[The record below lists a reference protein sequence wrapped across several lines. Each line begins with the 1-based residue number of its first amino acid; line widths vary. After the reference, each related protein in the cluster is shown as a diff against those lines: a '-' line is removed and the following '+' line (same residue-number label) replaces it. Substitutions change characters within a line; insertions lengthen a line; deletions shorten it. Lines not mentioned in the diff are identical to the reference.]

1 MKKLL
6 LSTLALVLIISCST
20 SKQIERSV
28 SAGNY
33 DQAISNAVSKLR
45 TNKNKK
51 RKAEYIVMLQEAYAK
66 ANQRDL
72 ENINFLNKDNN
83 PENFIKV
90 YDLYVALDN
99 RQNRIKP
106 LLPLYVNEQE
116 VKLPIKDYTS
126 AIIASKDRASLQLYN
141 NAKAV
146 LNQTSNTKLDYRFA
160 YEQFRDIEDIN
171 PNYRDVRLL
180 MDEAHQKGTDFVLVE
195 MINDTQKVIPERLE
209 NDLLNFST
217 YGINN
222 LWTVYHNANDNSTTY
237 DYSMRVN
244 LRQIN
249 TSPEQV
255 KERQLIKEKQIKD
268 GKKLLLDERGNQIKD
283 SLGNA
288 IEIDNLK
295 TVRCEFYEFKQFK
308 TVQVTGNVEYHNL
321 NTKQLADAF
330 PVSSQFVF
338 EHIYANATG
347 DRRALANNL
356 LPFLDLR
363 AVPFPT
369 EEQMIYDSGED
380 LKLQLKQIMNSYTLN

>member
-1 MKKLL
+1 
-6 LSTLALVLIISCST
+6 
-20 SKQIERSV
+20 
-28 SAGNY
+28 
-33 DQAISNAVSKLR
+33 
-45 TNKNKK
+45 
-51 RKAEYIVMLQEAYAK
+51 
-66 ANQRDL
+66 
-72 ENINFLNKDNN
+72 LNKDNN
-83 PENFIKV
+83 PENFLKV
-90 YDLYVALDN
+90 YDLYVALDD

-106 LLPLYVNEQE
+106 LLPLYVDDKE
-116 VKLPIKDYTS
+116 VKMPLKDYSSGLIS
-126 AIIASKDRASLQLYN
+126 AKDKASDHLYK

-146 LNQTSNTKLDYRFA
+146 LNQDNNTKLDYRFA
-160 YEQFRDIEDIN
+160 YNQFKDIEAIN
-171 PNYRDVRLL
+171 PNFRDVRQLQE
-180 MDEAHQKGTDFVLVE
+180 EAHQKGTDFVLVE

-222 LWTVYHNANDNSTTY
+222 LWTVYHNANDSNTTY
-237 DYSMRVN
+237 DYSMLVN
-244 LRQIN
+244 LRAIN

-268 GKKLLLDERGNQIKD
+268 GKKLLLDERGNQVKD

-295 TVRCEFYEFKQFK
+295 TVRCEFYEFRQFK

-321 NTKQLADAF
+321 NTNQLADAF

-338 EHIYANATG
+338 EHIYANASG
-347 DRRALANNL
+347 DRRALENDL
-356 LPFLDLR
+356 LRFLDLR

-380 LKLQLKQIMNSYTLN
+380 LKLQLKQIINSYTLN

>member
-33 DQAISNAVSKLR
+33 DQAINNAIGKLR

-66 ANQRDL
+66 ANQRDV
-72 ENINFLNKDNN
+72 ENINFLNKDSN

-116 VKLPIKDYTS
+116 VKLPIKDYAS
-126 AIIASKDRASLQLYN
+126 AIIASKDKASLHLYT
-141 NAKAV
+141 NAKEV

-180 MDEAHQKGTDFVLVE
+180 MEEAHQKGTDFVLVE

-222 LWTVYHNANDNSTTY
+222 LWTVYHNANDTNTTY

-249 TSPEQV
+249 TSPEQI

-268 GKKLLLDERGNQIKD
+268 GKKLLLDDRGNQIKD

-295 TVRCEFYEFKQFK
+295 TVRCEFYEFKQYK

-338 EHIYANATG
+338 EHIYANASG
-347 DRRALANNL
+347 DRRALESDL
-356 LPFLDLR
+356 LPFLERR

>member
-1 MKKLL
+1 MKKIL
-6 LSTLALVLIISCST
+6 LSILALGLIISCST

-33 DQAISNAVSKLR
+33 DIAITSAVGKLR
-45 TNKNKK
+45 TNKNKR
-51 RKAEYIVMLQEAYAK
+51 RKAEYIIMLQEAYAK
-66 ANQRDL
+66 ANQRDV

-83 PENFIKV
+83 PENFLNV

-99 RQNRIKP
+99 RQNLIKP
-106 LLPLYVNEQE
+106 LLPLYVNEKE
-116 VKLPIKDYTS
+116 VKMPLKDYSSGLIT
-126 AIIASKDRASLQLYN
+126 AKDRASAHLYT
-141 NAKAV
+141 NAVAI
-146 LNQTSNTKLDYRFA
+146 LNQLNNTKLEYRSA
-160 YEQFRDIEDIN
+160 YNQFKDIEDIN

-180 MDEAHQKGTDFVLVE
+180 TEEAHQKGTDFVLVE
-195 MINDTQKVIPERLE
+195 MINDTQKVLPERLE

-217 YGINN
+217 FGINN
-222 LWTVYHNANDNSTTY
+222 LWTVYHNADDNNTTY

-244 LRQIN
+244 LREIN
-249 TSPEQV
+249 TSPEQIM
-255 KERQLIKEKQIKD
+255 ERQLIKEKQIKD

-295 TVRCEFYEFKQFK
+295 TVRCEFYEFRQFK

-321 NTKQLADAF
+321 NTNQLADAF

-338 EHIYANATG
+338 EHIYANASG
-347 DRRALANNL
+347 DRRALENDL
-356 LPFLDLR
+356 LRFLDLR

-380 LKLQLKQIMNSYTLN
+380 LKLQLKQIINSYRLN

>member
-1 MKKLL
+1 MKKIL
-6 LSTLALVLIISCST
+6 LSILALGLIISCST

-33 DQAISNAVSKLR
+33 DQAITNAVGKLR
-45 TNKNKK
+45 TNKNKR
-51 RKAEYIVMLQEAYAK
+51 RKAEYIIMLQEAYAK
-66 ANQRDL
+66 ANQRDV
-72 ENINFLNKDNN
+72 ESINFLNKDNN
-83 PENFIKV
+83 PENFLKV

-99 RQNRIKP
+99 RQNHIKP
-106 LLPLYVNEQE
+106 ILPLYVNEKE
-116 VKLPIKDYTS
+116 VKMPLKDYSSGLIT
-126 AIIASKDRASLQLYN
+126 SKDRASAHLYT
-141 NAKAV
+141 NATAI
-146 LNQTSNTKLDYRFA
+146 LNQSNNTKLEYRFA
-160 YEQFRDIEDIN
+160 YNQFNDIEAIN

-180 MDEAHQKGTDFVLVE
+180 TEEAHQKGTDFVLVE

-222 LWTVYHNANDNSTTY
+222 LWTVYHNADQSNTTY

-244 LRQIN
+244 LREIN

-295 TVRCEFYEFKQFK
+295 TVRCEFYEFRQFK

-321 NTKQLADAF
+321 NTNQLADAF
-330 PVSSQFVF
+330 PVSSQYVF
-338 EHIYANATG
+338 EHVYANASG
-347 DRRALANNL
+347 DRRALENDL
-356 LPFLDLR
+356 LRFLDLR

-380 LKLQLKQIMNSYTLN
+380 LKLQLKQIINSYTLN

>member
-1 MKKLL
+1 MKKIL
-6 LSTLALVLIISCST
+6 LSILALGLIISCST

-33 DQAISNAVSKLR
+33 DQAITNAVGKLR
-45 TNKNKK
+45 TNKNKR
-51 RKAEYIVMLQEAYAK
+51 RKAEYIIMLQEAYAK
-66 ANQRDL
+66 ANQRDV
-72 ENINFLNKDNN
+72 ESINFLNKDNN
-83 PENFIKV
+83 PENFLKV

-99 RQNRIKP
+99 RQNHIKP
-106 LLPLYVNEQE
+106 ILPLYVNEKE
-116 VKLPIKDYTS
+116 VKMPLKDYSSGLIT
-126 AIIASKDRASLQLYN
+126 SKDRASAHLYT
-141 NAKAV
+141 NATAI
-146 LNQTSNTKLDYRFA
+146 LNQSNNTKLEYRLA
-160 YEQFRDIEDIN
+160 YNQFNDIEAIN

-180 MDEAHQKGTDFVLVE
+180 TEEAHQKGTDFVLVE

-222 LWTVYHNANDNSTTY
+222 LWTVYHNADQSNTTY

-244 LRQIN
+244 LREIN

-295 TVRCEFYEFKQFK
+295 TVRCEFYEFRQFK

-321 NTKQLADAF
+321 NTNQLADAF
-330 PVSSQFVF
+330 PVSSQYVF
-338 EHIYANATG
+338 EHVYANASG
-347 DRRALANNL
+347 DRRALENDL
-356 LPFLDLR
+356 LRFLDLR

-380 LKLQLKQIMNSYTLN
+380 LKLQLKQIINSYTLN